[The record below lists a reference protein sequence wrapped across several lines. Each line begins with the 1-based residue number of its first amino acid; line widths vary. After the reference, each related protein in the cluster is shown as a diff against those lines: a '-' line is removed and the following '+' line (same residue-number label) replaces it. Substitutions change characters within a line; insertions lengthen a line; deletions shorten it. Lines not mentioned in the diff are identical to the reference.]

1 MDPDSPSHHKIR
13 HFSVVEFPLEAQ
25 SSTQILLFGE
35 FLIKMQARLSL
46 HIADILSV
54 YSPEIYYDLLL
65 NLKVEMAKMVV
76 RLMLSTNSLTTLIIV
91 E

>member
-1 MDPDSPSHHKIR
+1 
-13 HFSVVEFPLEAQ
+13 
-25 SSTQILLFGE
+25 
-35 FLIKMQARLSL
+35 MQARLSL
-46 HIADILSV
+46 YIADILSV
-54 YSPEIYYDLLL
+54 NGPEIHYDLLL